1 MAEPFDGE
9 RRDEHRI
16 ALGPQGRNAPPREV
30 LTSNGFNAVS
40 YFAIGVASEGGR
52 NPYALSFA
60 GSIGNDGRMRPV
72 ERSGLTIG
80 TLQIDLG
87 QRPAVARELVDAYQ
101 DWARPNDRMTVQGRE
116 QAIRDLSR
124 NGDAIRADNGRPMD
138 AVSQTR
144 INTFL
149 ASEAGI
155 NFVHR
160 HDALQAQTLAREV
173 YAPLESTRLFSNA
186 SFDDQVRI
194 ATVMGKLHNQN
205 PGQAERMF
213 DRIENNEFRTFGQ
226 LNNAITAIGG
236 SIRDGRDDALQ
247 GAEVLI
253 ALHHSDRRSPLRDDW
268 GSVVSNP
275 LVNPTDLDANNANRN
290 LPRHYA
296 VIKELFLQHSH
307 SPEFIEA
314 LNRGGDYRIGQT
326 SRNNGERFVSDG
338 LYASGNNFVVWN
350 TNGHGIASIN
360 GVYSEF
366 DRNQLRRVNNP
377 DGTIDLQLERNG
389 RRTPLLHIDPD
400 APDLRPV
407 APQPRGQGRRASL
420 DIEEPGQ
427 SLESRPRTAL
437 MSDPG
442 FDASAHRT
450 WSQTSNAL
458 DRAPIEGLG
467 DLSPQQRERL
477 AANVAANVVGD
488 VRTGMTGVTRIDA
501 STIVNPQTGLP
512 QYVIAGQGDPTTAH
526 YKRVAVD
533 LAQAI
538 DTTVERS
545 SEIAKAGV
553 DAREQ
558 ARAQTI
564 AQAQT
569 LQQEAPNGPTMTI
582 GGRTIGMAGH
592 DGSASGA
599 G

>member
-1 MAEPFDGE
+1 MAEPFDDE
-9 RRDEHRI
+9 RRV
-16 ALGPQGRNAPPREV
+16 ALGPQQRNAPQREV
-30 LTSNGFNAVS
+30 VTINGLNAVS

-72 ERSGLTIG
+72 DDSGLTIG
-80 TLQIDLG
+80 TLQIDFG
-87 QRPAVARELVDAYQ
+87 QRPAVAKELVEAYQ
-101 DWARPNDRMTVQGRE
+101 AWAPANERFTAQNRDR
-116 QAIRDLSR
+116 AIRDLSR
-124 NGDAIRADNGRPMD
+124 DGDAIRADNGRSMD
-138 AVSQTR
+138 AVSQRR
-144 INTFL
+144 INTYL

-160 HDALQAQTLAREV
+160 HDALQARTLATDV
-173 YAPLESTRLFSNA
+173 YTPLSTTRLFSNA

-213 DRIENNEFRTFGQ
+213 DRIENNEFRNFGQ

-247 GAEVLI
+247 GAEVII

-268 GSVVSNP
+268 SSVISNP
-275 LVNPTDLDANNANRN
+275 LVNPNDLDANNANRN

-296 VIKELFLQHSH
+296 VIKELFLQRSS

-314 LNRGGDYRIGQT
+314 LSRGGDYRIGQT
-326 SRNNGERFVSDG
+326 STKNGERFVSDG
-338 LYASGNNFVVWN
+338 LYASGNNFVVWDR
-350 TNGHGIASIN
+350 NGHGIASIN

-366 DRNQLRRVNNP
+366 DRDQLRRVNNR

-437 MSDPG
+437 ISDPG
-442 FDASAHRT
+442 FDASAHQT
-450 WSQTSNAL
+450 WLQTSTAL
-458 DRAPIEGLG
+458 DRAPIEKLG

-488 VRTGMTGVTRIDA
+488 VQTGMTGVTRIDA

-533 LAQAI
+533 LGQAI
-538 DTTVERS
+538 ETPVERS
-545 SEIAKAGV
+545 SEIANAGV

-558 ARAQTI
+558 KQAQTI

-569 LQQEAPNGPTMTI
+569 LQQDAPNGPTMTL
-582 GGRTIGMAGH
+582 GGRTIGMAGQ
-592 DGSASGA
+592 DGSASGT